1 MPKIKIGGKE
11 FEITS
16 EDLTKDVIEIQEK
29 VIIRTEEEDTAFQNN
44 LKQTAKTAG
53 LEIAIK
59 DARTKLGLNF
69 DGKTIDNLIDAVKL
83 KAIEDAKIEPNEQ
96 LKAKEK
102 DIETLK
108 TTISTLT
115 NEKESAF
122 NQLKS
127 FKNETIVNNSLL
139 SVIPENVVL
148 PKSDLLLILKNKFN
162 FEADENGK
170 ILVKKDGEVLKNT
183 TTLDPIPPKEI
194 ITKFF
199 EENPTYLK
207 GVEGGAGGGDSGANG
222 GKMTVDKYV
231 EQAQKDGKNV
241 NSEEFI
247 KELEQKI
254 KDGVVA

>member
-1 MPKIKIGGKE
+1 MPKIKIGGRE

-16 EDLTKDVIEIQEK
+16 EDLTKDIIEISDK
-29 VIIRTEEEDTAFQNN
+29 VIIRTEEEDNAFQNN

-69 DGKTIDNLIDAVKL
+69 EGKTIDNLIDAVKQ
-83 KAIEDAKIEPNEQ
+83 KAVADANIEPTEQ

-148 PKSDLLLILKNKFN
+148 PKNDVLLILKNKFN

-170 ILVKKDGEVLKNT
+170 ILVKKDGEVIKNT

-207 GVEGGAGGGDSGANG
+207 GVEGGAGGSDSGSNG

-247 KELEQKI
+247 KELETKI